1 MNTRDQLEALCAKSI
16 GAAIEVHKQL
26 GPGLLESI
34 YVEALCAELGMQ
46 GFKTDREIEV
56 PVSYKGRNLGKTLRL
71 DLLVENELII
81 EVKAVE
87 QLEAI
92 HTAQLLTYLRLSEKQ
107 LGLLLNFNVQAM
119 RQGIKRVVNGL

>member
-1 MNTRDQLEALCAKSI
+1 
-16 GAAIEVHKQL
+16 
-26 GPGLLESI
+26 
-34 YVEALCAELGMQ
+34 MQ

-71 DLLVENELII
+71 DLLIENELII

-87 QLEAI
+87 QFEAI

-107 LGLLLNFNVQAM
+107 LGLILNFNVQAM